1 MKTLAYYLLGIFSLC
16 LLNACSDEDNP
27 TPEPPPSK
35 GQEEVRKIVEVLK
48 SQTEISQFV
57 DMLKQVDV
65 PDLNENQ
72 LTVFAVKD
80 PNTASRTAQLDSASI
95 KNHIVKGRYA
105 KEDLTDGSTL
115 TSISNE
121 TLYVTRTENDVQI
134 NGVKI
139 EGNAIPA
146 GNSYV
151 YVVPEVIPMIEAPA
165 TYKHQTTIIV
175 KELIAKNYPSLP
187 LLAEVTIEAKDGSN
201 QPVGTFKTNTE
212 GSVVISHNCD
222 TLIYRLQK
230 TDYADLND
238 GWIYAGT
245 LDENGNYMY
254 KDLNGDAKL
263 DINDKVNNIE
273 WPYQVIYEK
282 DAQEVNS
289 IHEHFMV
296 PVDKIEEINKIWYE
310 TMSNYYENKEIL
322 NRQLLTGEGGFN
334 YNNDIAAVSGN
345 YWYMAVNTIN
355 ILKELQTSLLEI
367 IGEESQVLDPNLI
380 NLIMSTQEVNINF
393 YEFYGQTP
401 SYTNEELIDQL
412 RSYAEYLPEKE
423 SMQIRSW
430 LAEVYLLEEKF
441 QQAIDTAK
449 DLNDK
454 GMSTSESL
462 LICAIAS
469 NKISNPNIEDA
480 LRYLNEA
487 RARLNGL
494 LEPVTS
500 LEGEVLIKTCHF
512 EWGVQNPYPYYR
524 ILEENI
530 NCNEIVAGFSAD
542 KNHLLPIPRTELT
555 IYPHLK
561 QNPGYE

>member
-355 ILKELQTSLLEI
+355 ILKELQTSLL
-367 IGEESQVLDPNLI
+367 P
-380 NLIMSTQEVNINF
+380 
-393 YEFYGQTP
+393 
-401 SYTNEELIDQL
+401 
-412 RSYAEYLPEKE
+412 
-423 SMQIRSW
+423 QIR
-430 LAEVYLLEEKF
+430 
-441 QQAIDTAK
+441 
-449 DLNDK
+449 N
-454 GMSTSESL
+454 
-462 LICAIAS
+462 
-469 NKISNPNIEDA
+469 
-480 LRYLNEA
+480 
-487 RARLNGL
+487 
-494 LEPVTS
+494 
-500 LEGEVLIKTCHF
+500 
-512 EWGVQNPYPYYR
+512 
-524 ILEENI
+524 
-530 NCNEIVAGFSAD
+530 
-542 KNHLLPIPRTELT
+542 
-555 IYPHLK
+555 
-561 QNPGYE
+561 